1 MVTAMRILLVEN
13 NPTDQSAIQRIFQS
27 QGLDHELEI
36 ADSHA
41 QALRCLKV
49 SSYPAGRL
57 FCFGLGFS
65 SQALAERLLSQGW
78 EVSGTLRS
86 RKDEIKAQRI
96 PVIPFDGFHSTR
108 EISTAISSATHLLVT
123 IPPQPSGDVVLENF
137 AEEISKARHLQWIG
151 YISST
156 GVYGSAQGD
165 WVDESSPLL
174 AGTESNRRRIAV
186 ESAWLNLG
194 KNHGLPVMI
203 FRCVGIYGP
212 GRNLLVSV
220 REGRA
225 RRIDKPGLVF
235 SRIHSEDLAQT
246 LEASMKKPQPGEV
259 YNVSDDCPCPPAE
272 AVEYACNLLGVQPP
286 PLVPYAEADLSPTAR
301 GFYTTNKRISN
312 KKIKQEL
319 GVKLRY
325 PDYRSGLRALLKDF

>member
-1 MVTAMRILLVEN
+1 MNSSEIKDIPDFLH
-13 NPTDQSAIQRIFQS
+13 TD
-27 QGLDHELEI
+27 
-36 ADSHA
+36 
-41 QALRCLKV
+41 
-49 SSYPAGRL
+49 RL

-65 SQALAERLLSQGW
+65 AQALAKRLLPQGW
-78 EVSGTLRS
+78 DVSGTMRGEQ
-86 RKDEIKAQRI
+86 DEIKAENI
-96 PVIPFDGFHSTR
+96 SVCPFNGSHPTA
-108 EISTAISSATHLLVT
+108 EISEAISRATHLLIT

-137 AEEISKARHLQWIG
+137 GEEISKARHLQWIG

-156 GVYGSAQGD
+156 GVYGDAKGE

-174 AGTESNRRRIAV
+174 ASTERNLRRIEV
-186 ESAWLNLG
+186 ESAWLKIG
-194 KNHGLPVMI
+194 HGLPVMI

-220 REGRA
+220 RQGRA

-246 LEASMKKPQPGEV
+246 LEASMKKPRPGEI
-259 YNVSDDCPCPPAE
+259 YNVSDDCPSPPAE
-272 AVEYACNLLGVQPP
+272 AVEYACSLLDVEPP
-286 PLVPYAEADLSPTAR
+286 PLVPYEKADLSPTAR

-325 PDYRSGLRALLKDF
+325 PDYRLGLSALLKEL

>member
-1 MVTAMRILLVEN
+1 MPDPFR
-13 NPTDQSAIQRIFQS
+13 
-27 QGLDHELEI
+27 
-36 ADSHA
+36 
-41 QALRCLKV
+41 
-49 SSYPAGRL
+49 AGRL

-65 SQALAERLLSQGW
+65 SQALAKRLLPYGW
-78 EVSGTLRS
+78 DVSGTVR
-86 RKDEIKAQRI
+86 REHDEIKAKNI
-96 PVIPFDGFHSTR
+96 SVCPFDGSHPTP
-108 EISTAISSATHLLVT
+108 EISEAISRATHLLIT

-137 AEEISKARHLQWIG
+137 GEEISKARHLQWIG

-156 GVYGSAQGD
+156 GVYGDTKGE

-174 AGTESNRRRIAV
+174 ASTDRNLRRIEV
-186 ESAWLNLG
+186 ESAWLKIG
-194 KNHGLPVMI
+194 QDHGLPVII

-220 REGRA
+220 RQGSA

-235 SRIHSEDLAQT
+235 SRVHSEDLVQT
-246 LEASMKKPQPGEV
+246 LETSMRKPQPGEI
-259 YNVSDDCPCPPAE
+259 YNVSDDCPSHPAE
-272 AVEYACNLLGVQPP
+272 AVEYACGLLGVEPP
-286 PLVPYAEADLSPTAR
+286 PLVSYEKADLSPIAW

-325 PDYRSGLRALLKDF
+325 PDYRLGLRALLEDL